1 MNDYSSTLYSEKS
14 PLATYC
20 YDLIPLTYEE
30 RGMLPAKK
38 PVGLIHE
45 LALQLLPSYI
55 PLLNRATLVP
65 HLSPP

>member
-1 MNDYSSTLYSEKS
+1 MNDYSYLLYSEKS

-38 PVGLIHE
+38 PAENGFIE
-45 LALQLLPSYI
+45 ETRF
-55 PLLNRATLVP
+55 LNI
-65 HLSPP
+65 